1 MIGTLLRKN
10 FREADAILIGASNGL
25 SITEGLHLFAD
36 NAAFD
41 ELFGDFK
48 QKYGLRCILQGMMAG
63 WPSEEEKWAFW
74 ARLIHHY
81 CGQYQPTPVMNDL
94 KAIVGEK
101 DYFVVTSNGE
111 GHFELCGFDPTKIYE
126 IEGNWFTMQ
135 CARPCHDTLYSSLE
149 VVEKFISCRTGRP
162 CAYRVGAALSQ
173 VRRSHGHPHGC
184 GSENDPGYRCPG
196 TVPKLSE
203 NLPRKETG
211 GSGAGHWLA

>member
-1 MIGTLLRKN
+1 MIDWKPIAEK

-36 NAAFD
+36 NAAY
-41 ELFGDFK
+41 ERLFGDFK
-48 QKYGLRCILQGMMAG
+48 QKYGLECILQGMMAG

-74 ARLIHHY
+74 TRLIHHY
-81 CGQYQPTPVMNDL
+81 CGQYQPTLVMNDL

-135 CARPCHDTLYSSLE
+135 CARPCHDTLYPSLK
-149 VVEKFISCRTGRP
+149 VVEKLSVAEQGGRVPIELVPSC
-162 CAYRVGAALSQ
+162 
-173 VRRSHGHPHGC
+173 
-184 GSENDPGYRCPG
+184 
-196 TVPKLSE
+196 PK
-203 NLPRKETG
+203 
-211 GSGAGHWLA
+211 